1 MPSTPAAVYPRRI
14 VLLLAAAIF
23 INYFDRGNLATAS
36 SVMQSEL
43 ALSNTQLGLLFSAF
57 FWSYAPMQPIAGWMA
72 QRYDLRLVLGGG
84 LALWALATTLTG
96 LATSFTTI
104 LALRILLGLG
114 ESVAYPCN
122 ATILAQRVPVGA
134 RGRANGLVAVGQS
147 LGPTAGTLIG
157 GLFIASYGW
166 RWAFIVF
173 GLASLLWLIP
183 WRAATAHGEVSST
196 LGTDAPIG
204 YPMLLRERSLWGT
217 SLGHFSGNY
226 AYYFMLSWLPMWLVR
241 VHGLSLPH
249 MATVG
254 ALVYGVQAVVAPT
267 VGWFCDRLVRSGAHP
282 DRVFKTTII
291 AGHCGVAATMAA
303 CIVAGPSLAI
313 ALLLVAG
320 LFFGMQSAPLG
331 AISQTLAGPRAAGQW
346 MGVQNLVA
354 NMAGVT
360 APLVTGV
367 VVDRTGHFG
376 TAFEIAAGVTLLGAF
391 AFGLVVRRV
400 QPIQWVESR

>member
-1 MPSTPAAVYPRRI
+1 MPGTTATTYPRRI
-14 VLLLAAAIF
+14 VLLLATAIF

-36 SVMQSEL
+36 SLVQREL
-43 ALSNTQLGLLFSAF
+43 VLSNTQLGLLFSAF
-57 FWSYAPMQPIAGWMA
+57 FWSYAPMQPVAGWLA
-72 QRYDLRLVLGGG
+72 QRGDVRTVLGGG
-84 LALWALATTLTG
+84 LALWAVATTLTG
-96 LATSFTTI
+96 LATSFAAI

-134 RGRANGLVAVGQS
+134 RGRANGMIAVGQA

-157 GLFIASYGW
+157 GLVIASYGW
-166 RWAFIVF
+166 RPAFIVF
-173 GLASLLWLIP
+173 GLASLAWLIP
-183 WRAATAHGEVSST
+183 WRRATARGEVTST
-196 LGTDAPIG
+196 LGAEHPVG
-204 YPMLLRERSLWGT
+204 YGGLLRERSLWGT

-226 AYYFMLSWLPMWLVR
+226 AYYFMLTWLPLWLVR
-241 VHGLSLPH
+241 VHGLSIAR

-254 ALVYGVQAVVAPT
+254 ALVYAMQAVVAPT
-267 VGWFCDRLVRSGAHP
+267 VGWYCDRLIRRGAQP
-282 DRVFKTTII
+282 DRVFKLTII
-291 AGHCGVAATMAA
+291 AGHCGAAATMGA
-303 CIVAGPSLAI
+303 CIVAGPALAI

-346 MGVQNLVA
+346 MGVQNLCA

-360 APLVTGV
+360 APLVTGI

-376 TAFEIAAGVTLLGAF
+376 LAFAIAAGVTLLGAF

-400 QPIQWVESR
+400 EPISWTGR